1 MMEYYLHA
9 EVLRPCAEPNMRGET
24 VRVIEV
30 DKAMTTRERGAS
42 DEPPRLLLI
51 CGATG
56 VGKSTI
62 AVEAAQRL
70 GFSRLLSSDAIRE
83 IMRAGKD
90 ESENPALFRSSFSRG
105 EAGDAVV
112 DWLDTCLAVEDGI
125 SATISRARRE
135 GIDLVLEGVHLVP
148 ENRWLR
154 EWCEAGGL
162 AVGVVLYVDQENDHI
177 GMLETREEHSW
188 RRADRYVGAIQR
200 LRAIQSGILER
211 TKITNWV
218 EIETT
223 RTADVVARI
232 EHLFDLQWNARNA

>member
-1 MMEYYLHA
+1 MEYYLHA

>member
-1 MMEYYLHA
+1 MEYYLHA

-24 VRVIEV
+24 VRVIKV
-30 DKAMTTRERGAS
+30 NKAMTARERGAS

-56 VGKSTI
+56 VGKSTV

>member
-1 MMEYYLHA
+1 M
-9 EVLRPCAEPNMRGET
+9 
-24 VRVIEV
+24 RVIEV
-30 DKAMTTRERGAS
+30 DKKMSALRRGAS
-42 DEPPRLLLI
+42 EEPPRLLLI

-56 VGKSTI
+56 VGKSTV

-83 IMRAGKD
+83 IMRAGTD
-90 ESENPALFRSSFSRG
+90 EVEQPALFRSSFSRG
-105 EAGDAVV
+105 VAGDAVV
-112 DWLDTCLAVEDGI
+112 DWLDTCLAVKTGI
-125 SATISRARRE
+125 TATISRARRE

-154 EWCEAGGL
+154 EWREAGGL
-162 AVGVVLYVDQENDHI
+162 AVGVVLHVDQEDDHI
-177 GMLETREEHSW
+177 GMLERREEHSW
-188 RRADRYVGAIQR
+188 RRADRYVAAIQR

-211 TKITNWV
+211 AKITDWV

-232 EHLFDLQWNARNA
+232 EHLFDLQWNASRS

>member
-1 MMEYYLHA
+1 M
-9 EVLRPCAEPNMRGET
+9 
-24 VRVIEV
+24 RVIEV
-30 DKAMTTRERGAS
+30 DKKMSALRRGAS
-42 DEPPRLLLI
+42 EEPPRLLLI

-56 VGKSTI
+56 VGKSTV

-83 IMRAGKD
+83 IMRAGTD
-90 ESENPALFRSSFSRG
+90 EVEQPALFRSSFSRG
-105 EAGDAVV
+105 VAGDAVV
-112 DWLDTCLAVEDGI
+112 DWLDTCLAVNTGI
-125 SATISRARRE
+125 TATISRARRE

-154 EWCEAGGL
+154 EWREAGGL
-162 AVGVVLYVDQENDHI
+162 AVGVVLHVDKENDHI
-177 GMLETREEHSW
+177 GMLERREEHSW
-188 RRADRYVGAIQR
+188 RRADRYVAAIRR

-211 TKITNWV
+211 AKITDWV

-232 EHLFDLQWNARNA
+232 EHLFDLQWNASRS

>member
-1 MMEYYLHA
+1 M
-9 EVLRPCAEPNMRGET
+9 
-24 VRVIEV
+24 RVIEV
-30 DKAMTTRERGAS
+30 DKKMSALRRGAS
-42 DEPPRLLLI
+42 EEPPRLLLI

-56 VGKSTI
+56 VGKSTV

-83 IMRAGKD
+83 IMRAGTD
-90 ESENPALFRSSFSRG
+90 EVEQPALFRSSFSRG

-112 DWLDTCLAVEDGI
+112 DWLDTCLAVKTGI
-125 SATISRARRE
+125 TATISRARRE

-154 EWCEAGGL
+154 EWREAGGL
-162 AVGVVLYVDQENDHI
+162 AVGVVLHVDKENDHI
-177 GMLETREEHSW
+177 GMLERREEHSW
-188 RRADRYVGAIQR
+188 RRADRYVAAIRR

-211 TKITNWV
+211 AKITDWV

-232 EHLFDLQWNARNA
+232 EHLFDLQWNASRS

>member
-148 ENRWLR
+148 KNRWLR

>member
-1 MMEYYLHA
+1 MG
-9 EVLRPCAEPNMRGET
+9 GET

-30 DKAMTTRERGAS
+30 DKAMTGIQQGAGE
-42 DEPPRLLLI
+42 EPPRLLLI
-51 CGATG
+51 CGTTG
-56 VGKSTI
+56 VGKSTA
-62 AVEAAQRL
+62 AVGAAQRL

-83 IMRAGKD
+83 IMRAGTD
-90 ESENPALFRSSFSRG
+90 QDAQPALFRSSFSRG
-105 EAGDAVV
+105 EAGDPVV

-154 EWCEAGGL
+154 EWSEAGGL
-162 AVGVVLYVDQENDHI
+162 AVGVVLHVDKESDHI
-177 GMLETREEHSW
+177 EMLEKRERHSW
-188 RRADRYVGAIQR
+188 RRADRYVAAIHR
-200 LRAIQSGILER
+200 LRAIQSGILKR
-211 TKITNWV
+211 AKITDWV

-232 EHLFDLQWNARNA
+232 EHLFDLRWNASRS